1 MTPLA
6 DLTLR
11 AAVVVLAGLAGTGL
25 LRRRSAAL
33 RHAVLAG
40 SIFAAAL
47 TAPLSL
53 ILPPWHLTGPA
64 LLVPASSPGPGL
76 PSPAAAP
83 AGGGASPAARPGPHA
98 PARAP
103 RPVSGTQMLAAV
115 WAAGVLLG
123 AARMLG
129 GLHRLRLMSRAGAA
143 ADDDRWARPAAEIS
157 TACGL
162 RRRVQICHTDAPDRL
177 GTFGLWP
184 PRILLPAQARR
195 WSDERIRIVL
205 LHEFAHIVRRDWL
218 VLLAADLVRIVY
230 WFNPLF
236 WMASARLRRD
246 SEQACDDAVLRKGI
260 QARVYA
266 AHLLDLARVCRRHD
280 LASAVTTAMARPST
294 LERRVSAML
303 DSTID
308 RAPLSARALRITLGL
323 LAVATLPIAA
333 LGAGQSA
340 PLPLSGSVYDATGGV
355 LPAVELT
362 VEDAGQQKWQV
373 STDSSGH
380 FSFPELAPGRY
391 VLTASLPG
399 FRPLRDDFTL
409 RYARDWDRAIT
420 LQVGAVR
427 ESIAVRSARAAAQPA
442 PSGAPGP
449 QPIRVGG
456 NVRAPRKLLD
466 VKPIYPPSM
475 REAGREGVVPI
486 DAVIGR
492 DGAVHA
498 VRVLSANIHPDFAVA
513 AADAVRQW
521 RFDPTLLNGEPV
533 DVAMTVTITFSL
545 SE

>member
-427 ESIAVRSARAAAQPA
+427 ESIAVRSPRAAAQPA